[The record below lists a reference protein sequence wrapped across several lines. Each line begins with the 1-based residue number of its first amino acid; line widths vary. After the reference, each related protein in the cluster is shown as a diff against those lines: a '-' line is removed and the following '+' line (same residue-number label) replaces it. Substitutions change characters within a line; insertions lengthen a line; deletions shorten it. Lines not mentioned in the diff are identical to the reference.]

1 MEQTKTF
8 LELCE
13 ERQIKIGS
21 VARTHFARKGL
32 SFDRHA
38 IPTQTQYA
46 EIFEGQ
52 KTRTKTATKTVNVS
66 ENASI
71 RPQIFEIV
79 PGNDEDKDTE
89 KRQEET
95 QTPTKKRDIWK
106 TLGLWFL
113 MLAPVFGSFQNVN
126 TVTGNLLDTK
136 TASLTFTILFSL
148 APFVIAW
155 VGVGALVRFFVVPV
169 LMLFE
174 GFCNLTRIYAGLVN
188 FDQNAFPNRFL
199 QLVCDIFNSGTKG
212 TALAISAIMAALS
225 LVIFFAGYIGLNKK

>member
-1 MEQTKTF
+1 MKV
-8 LELCE
+8 
-13 ERQIKIGS
+13 GS
-21 VARTHFARKGL
+21 VAKTYFTRRGL
-32 SFDRHA
+32 SFDKYA
-38 IPTQTQYA
+38 IPTETQYA

-52 KTRTKTATKTVNVS
+52 KTRTKTATKTVNVP
-66 ENASI
+66 ETVSI

-79 PGNDEDKDTE
+79 PGKVEDKDTE
-89 KRQEET
+89 KTQTET
-95 QTPTKKRDIWK
+95 QTPTKKRDTWQ

-136 TASLTFTILFSL
+136 TASLTFTVLFSL

-155 VGVGALVRFFVVPV
+155 VGVGALVRYFVVPV

>member
-8 LELCE
+8 DQLCT
-13 ERQIKIGS
+13 ERQMKVGS
-21 VARTHFARKGL
+21 VAKTYFTRRGL
-32 SFDRHA
+32 SFDKYA
-38 IPTQTQYA
+38 IPTETQYA

-52 KTRTKTATKTVNVS
+52 KTRTRTATKTVNVP
-66 ENASI
+66 ETVSI

-79 PGNDEDKDTE
+79 PGEIKERDTKTGTE
-89 KRQEET
+89 PKT
-95 QTPTKKRDIWK
+95 KTKKRDIWRI
-106 TLGLWFL
+106 LGLLFL

-136 TASLTFTILFSL
+136 TASLTFTVLFSL

-155 VGVGALVRFFVVPV
+155 VGVGALVRYFVVPV